1 MTAEL
6 ASIATIL
13 SFTIPG
19 RIRRIRTFTQF
30 GTSYAPIRFADPS
43 GSVCHIVPVTA
54 MVWRKFDEQR
64 DSLADHLFD
73 LFELLV
79 IGRAA

>member
-1 MTAEL
+1 
-6 ASIATIL
+6 
-13 SFTIPG
+13 
-19 RIRRIRTFTQF
+19 
-30 GTSYAPIRFADPS
+30 
-43 GSVCHIVPVTA
+43 